1 MTYEEAIKYL
11 DSFIDYEKVAGYKYQ
26 TTMKLSRMAALLDG
40 FGNPHRSFKS
50 IHIAGTKG
58 KGSTCAFIYSILK
71 EAGFKVGLYTSPHLI
86 DFKERIRI
94 STPKDRMIDEMELV
108 ALVRR
113 VKSFIDKFTESSKF
127 GSPSFFEV
135 YTALAFLFFSI
146 EKVDLAILEVGL
158 GGRLDAT
165 NVVEPIAIGI
175 TPISFDHTDKLGKT
189 LESIAKEK
197 CGIIKDN
204 SIVISAEQE
213 GPVINCIRKVATER
227 KAKLYEVGKNIF
239 YEPITATPGGQTF
252 NVRGIFEEHALLT
265 SSLLGR
271 HQVANAA
278 TAIGIVETLRFN
290 NILISS
296 RDIANGIRNVNWP
309 GRLQVVGKKPWIILD
324 GAQNEASARALKEA
338 VTSIF
343 PYKNLILVLGISSD
357 KDIEGI
363 CANLLPIASA
373 AFFTRA
379 NTPRAASPQD
389 LRKRFQSYN
398 KKTTV
403 TSNVEEAVALAR
415 QEAAPQD
422 LILVAGSLYVIGE
435 ALQCLNKKKLK
446 YEKTLQ
452 D

>member
-11 DSFIDYEKVAGYKYQ
+11 DSFVDYEKVAGYNYQ

-40 FGNPHRSFKS
+40 LGNPHRSFKS

-58 KGSTCAFIYSILK
+58 KGSTCAFIYSIMK

-108 ALVRR
+108 ALVKR

-175 TPISFDHTDKLGKT
+175 TPISLDHTDKLGKT

-239 YEPITATPGGQTF
+239 YEPITATPGGQTC

-265 SSLLGR
+265 CPLLGR
-271 HQVANAA
+271 HQIANAA

-324 GAQNEASARALKEA
+324 GAQNEASAGALKEA

-363 CANLLPIASA
+363 CAHLLAIASTV
-373 AFFTRA
+373 FFTRA

-403 TSNVEEAVALAR
+403 TSNVEEAVELAR
-415 QEAAPQD
+415 QEASPQD
-422 LILVAGSLYVIGE
+422 LILVAGSLYVVGE
-435 ALQCLNKKKLK
+435 ALQSLNKKKLE